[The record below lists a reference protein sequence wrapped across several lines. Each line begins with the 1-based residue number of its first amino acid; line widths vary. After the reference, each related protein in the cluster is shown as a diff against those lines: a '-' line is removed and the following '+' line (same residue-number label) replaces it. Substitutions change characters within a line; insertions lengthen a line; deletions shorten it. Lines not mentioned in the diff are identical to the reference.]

1 VTTPG
6 IDDFRTALQK
16 RLAKAEGN
24 GESHC
29 DVKAGDLHHE
39 VGGYP
44 DPDHRMPTCCQAM
57 RQAMTGKD
65 RILEAPGNGVG
76 PLLLVRYTLPRTKP

>member
-1 VTTPG
+1 MRTPG
-6 IDDFRTALQK
+6 IDDFRAALQK
-16 RLAKAEGN
+16 RLTKAEGH

-29 DVKAGDLHHE
+29 DVKAGNLHRE

-44 DPDHRMPTCCQAM
+44 DPDHRMPTCCE
-57 RQAMTGKD
+57 AMTGKD